1 MAKGQYQIDP
11 ETPAAKQFARVI
23 GEIWAQF
30 IATHTQEEIDAVL
43 AEADRQRELARRI
56 RLQVRP
62 NVRGTDEGGLTP
74 VSEKQET

>member
-1 MAKGQYQIDP
+1 MPYQIDP

-23 GEIWAQF
+23 GEIWFKF

-43 AEADRQRELARRI
+43 AEADRQRELARQI

-62 NVRGTDEGGLTP
+62 IIHQQAAGD
-74 VSEKQET
+74 

>member
-1 MAKGQYQIDP
+1 MGRYQIDW

-23 GEIWAQF
+23 AEIWMKF
-30 IATHTQEEIDAVL
+30 ITTHSQEEVDELVAR
-43 AEADRQRELARRI
+43 AEEHRQMSRRI

-62 NVRGTDEGGLTP
+62 IVRGTDEGSLTP